1 MYHELRKRGTSGY
14 HSKTKDL
21 RPLDRQKECSLIYE
35 TYISESGGSRNRIRL
50 FARLI
55 GFVEQQFSET
65 TGRISNKAVDVA
77 SSKRLGGYHIAKN
90 RQASLHKASRPVRR
104 PREAGQP
111 SQTLT

>member
-65 TGRISNKAVDVA
+65 TGRISNKALLTWLQANAPGDTVSRKTDRHLCVKPRVLLA
-77 SSKRLGGYHIAKN
+77 DRVKRDN
-90 RQASLHKASRPVRR
+90 RRR
-104 PREAGQP
+104 R
-111 SQTLT
+111 